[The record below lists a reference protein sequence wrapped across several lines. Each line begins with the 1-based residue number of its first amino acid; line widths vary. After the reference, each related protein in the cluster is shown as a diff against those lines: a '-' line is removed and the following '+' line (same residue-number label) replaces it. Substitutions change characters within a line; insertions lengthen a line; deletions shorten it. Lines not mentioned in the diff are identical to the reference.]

1 MVQVDVAQSAPVL
14 EDALDVMVAALVV
27 ADAPDAMDPAKVDAQ
42 LYVRTLDA
50 GLDPLGFLVV
60 LREDGM
66 VLPGRM

>member
-1 MVQVDVAQSAPVL
+1 MVQVDVVRNAPVL
-14 EDALDVMVAALVV
+14 EDVLDAAEAALVV
-27 ADAPDAMDPAKVDAQ
+27 ADALDATDLVEVDAQ

>member
-1 MVQVDVAQSAPVL
+1 MVQVDVAQSVPVP
-14 EDALDVMVAALVV
+14 EDVLDAAEAALVV
-27 ADAPDAMDPAKVDAQ
+27 ADALDATDLVEVDAQ